1 MHNKFNGRQNELPYL
16 SCTLRITDLLLQ
28 YTDRDIAAHLKRKHI
43 QIEMY
48 GPRLVTTLY
57 TRVVELSLLY
67 ELWEIFLFERDKY
80 FIFYFAVAML
90 IGVKDELLRLDSFE
104 SLIVFLQQLNIQSYA
119 MLADIY
125 FHAIQVRRHAPA
137 SFLTLVASLGIF
149 KYNPIISNEELE
161 TIKSISKIEI
171 MPIYPRELLQGS
183 EKTLAQLEPNN
194 NKFENLL
201 VISEDEQ

>member
-67 ELWEIFLFERDKY
+67 EVWEIFLFERDKY

-104 SLIVFLQQLNIQSYA
+104 SLIVYLQQLNIQSYA

-125 FHAIQVRRHAPA
+125 FHAI
-137 SFLTLVASLGIF
+137 
-149 KYNPIISNEELE
+149 
-161 TIKSISKIEI
+161 
-171 MPIYPRELLQGS
+171 
-183 EKTLAQLEPNN
+183 
-194 NKFENLL
+194 
-201 VISEDEQ
+201 

>member
-1 MHNKFNGRQNELPYL
+1 
-16 SCTLRITDLLLQ
+16 
-28 YTDRDIAAHLKRKHI
+28 
-43 QIEMY
+43 MY

-67 ELWEIFLFERDKY
+67 EVWEIFLFERDKY

-90 IGVKDELLRLDSFE
+90 IGVKDEILRLDSFE
-104 SLIVFLQQLNIQSYA
+104 SLIVFLQQLSIQSYA

-171 MPIYPRELLQGS
+171 LPIYPKELLQGS
-183 EKTLAQLEPNN
+183 DKTIAQLEPNN
-194 NKFENLL
+194 NKFENLK